1 MTLSKFGREY
11 LRFVLH
17 MDNLVRK
24 QAKNVNH
31 KLMEKTKQYDEIFNN
46 VQNISFEFVSKIDQ
60 GKSGK
65 FESFFNN
72 YQSQIKDLGEKI
84 PMLKREIREF
94 GIY

>member
-1 MTLSKFGREY
+1 M
-11 LRFVLH
+11 
-17 MDNLVRK
+17 VRK
-24 QAKNVNH
+24 QAKNVNP

-72 YQSQIKDLGEKI
+72 YQNQIKDLGEKI
-84 PMLKREIREF
+84 PILKREIREF